1 MERASEGS
9 RFNQTGCGHS
19 TASATAFV
27 PNAESRQRPAI
38 EQRCSRTKEPNEAIG
53 FFLFFLISLFKTH
66 RHNFLSRETVFYFPL
81 VQSSGFTG
89 SMFLDLFN
97 TFKALSDLAFS
108 YFSDLHPYA
117 PSQFQLLFWLLLT
130 SNLTPRVPELSA
142 VLQLITSTPS
152 PARLFVTVQ
161 ISAQNLPVFIC
172 ISAVIILLC
181 FTFSVIFIF

>member
-53 FFLFFLISLFKTH
+53 FCFFNILVQNTQTQ
-66 RHNFLSRETVFYFPL
+66 FLSRETVYNFTL

-89 SMFLDLFN
+89 SIFLDLFN
-97 TFKALSDLAFS
+97 TFKVTW
-108 YFSDLHPYA
+108 HPHI
-117 PSQFQLLFWLLLT
+117 FQTFT
-130 SNLTPRVPELSA
+130 LTPLPSFSCCSDCSS
-142 VLQLITSTPS
+142 LQT
-152 PARLFVTVQ
+152 
-161 ISAQNLPVFIC
+161 
-172 ISAVIILLC
+172 
-181 FTFSVIFIF
+181 

>member
-53 FFLFFLISLFKTH
+53 FCFFNILVQNTQTQ
-66 RHNFLSRETVFYFPL
+66 FLSRETVLLHSCPVIWLHRLHIPRLIQYL
-81 VQSSGFTG
+81 Q
-89 SMFLDLFN
+89 
-97 TFKALSDLAFS
+97 SDLASS

-130 SNLTPRVPELSA
+130 SNLTPQVPELSA
-142 VLQLITSTPS
+142 VVQLITSTPS
-152 PARLFVTVQ
+152 PARLFVTAQ

-172 ISAVIILLC
+172 ISTAIILLC
-181 FTFSVIFIF
+181 FTFSVISIF